1 MRRINHS
8 SRFIEE
14 FQGKG
19 YKSQKLNSFAQ
30 VVTGSTPSRSV
41 SDYWLNGA
49 HPWVSAQDM
58 GDKFVDATAELV
70 SDSGMATCK
79 LIPAGSLLYVCRGSI
94 GVMSINRIDCAT
106 NQSICSAICDDS
118 ICKTEYLYYWLLY
131 HEDEINSLGE
141 GTSFKSLSQKT
152 FASLKIQIPPIE
164 EQLRFIAITRQADKS
179 KFSDFKSRFIEM
191 FGNPVDSQEMGTL
204 CVGDLC
210 SVISGF
216 PFKSELFNDNKV
228 GKPLIRIRDVV
239 RGYTE
244 TYTTEESDSQ
254 FIVKTGDLL
263 VGMDGNFEISVWKS
277 EEALLNQRVCMITPK
292 DERITRNYIIYAVQ
306 PALTAIEE
314 KTNATTVK
322 HISASQISSI
332 RLPRVEEVRVAE
344 FDNVVRQADKSKY
357 LN

>member
-1 MRRINHS
+1 MRDQKYQ

-152 FASLKIQIPPIE
+152 FASLIIQIPPIE

-179 KFSDFKSRFIEM
+179 K
-191 FGNPVDSQEMGTL
+191 
-204 CVGDLC
+204 
-210 SVISGF
+210 
-216 PFKSELFNDNKV
+216 
-228 GKPLIRIRDVV
+228 
-239 RGYTE
+239 
-244 TYTTEESDSQ
+244 
-254 FIVKTGDLL
+254 
-263 VGMDGNFEISVWKS
+263 
-277 EEALLNQRVCMITPK
+277 
-292 DERITRNYIIYAVQ
+292 
-306 PALTAIEE
+306 
-314 KTNATTVK
+314 
-322 HISASQISSI
+322 
-332 RLPRVEEVRVAE
+332 
-344 FDNVVRQADKSKY
+344 Y